1 MEVVVFSTN
10 FRLGFEAQE
19 FQTILPKN
27 LIHRVVNGEPIYD
40 FFQAWKQSAEETAS
54 MKNFGLKQWFV
65 SSAEKLSQKGY
76 KIDFHKKWLSKGW
89 LSENK
94 LTEEQLA
101 KQNPAKT
108 YGLAFLF
115 SLIISYNLAF
125 FLGDSATNA
134 VWGATAGFLAGFG
147 WSTLIFAIIALFE
160 QKSWKYIFI
169 NGGFITVD
177 FTLIGFMLG
186 IWR

>member
-1 MEVVVFSTN
+1 MENLYINHLAVFVCAILN
-10 FRLGFEAQE
+10 LALGALWYSP
-19 FQTILPKN
+19 ILF
-27 LIHRVVNGEPIYD
+27 Y
-40 FFQAWKQSAEETAS
+40 
-54 MKNFGLKQWFV
+54 
-65 SSAEKLSQKGY
+65 
-76 KIDFHKKWLSKGW
+76 KGW
-89 LSENK
+89 LAETK

-125 FLGDSATNA
+125 FLGDSAIDA
-134 VWGATAGFLAGFG
+134 FWGATAGFLAGFG

-169 NGGFITVD
+169 NGGFITVY
-177 FTLIGFMLG
+177 FTLIGFILG
-186 IWR
+186 VWR